1 MIVEYAPRFKR
12 AYRKLGREEQRPI
25 AEAIRR
31 FLDDP
36 GHPSLRVKKMQGMPN
51 VWEARASDS
60 LRITFQRDG
69 ERVIL
74 RNVRYPRSDAE
85 AAVV

>member
-12 AYRKLGREEQRPI
+12 AYRKLGREEQQRV

-31 FLDDP
+31 LVADSS
-36 GHPSLRVKKMQGMPN
+36 HPSLRVKKMQGMPN

-60 LRITFQRDG
+60 LRLTFQRDG
-69 ERVIL
+69 ELITL
-74 RNVRYPRSDAE
+74 RNVGAHDPTLRRP
-85 AAVV
+85 